1 MNGKLIAMLIRS
13 NALMI
18 EALKMADANA
28 QARDGG
34 PYHFE
39 TSEFNNLVADCEL
52 LAKEAEEY
60 TGDVEIQQAI
70 TVAAKEG
77 AERAYGTLNNPL
89 SIMPISPAHAPKR
102 EPLLMDAIV
111 PGRRF
116 MGRSEGNGQTYAA
129 VITETD
135 TANGPNGREV
145 HVKTQMLIIDDRP
158 VTPFE
163 RPLPWAQL
171 TREFIRWEK

>member
-39 TSEFNNLVADCEL
+39 TAEFNNLVADCEL

-60 TGDVEIQQAI
+60 TDNVEIQQAI
-70 TVAAKEG
+70 TLSQ
-77 AERAYGTLNNPL
+77 AEDIMQGVRHIAPL
-89 SIMPISPAHAPKR
+89 VPISPAHQLER
-102 EPLLMDAIV
+102 EPLKWSDV
-111 PGRRF
+111 QVGRKF
-116 MGRSEGNGQTYAA
+116 AGKSANNGQHYLC

-135 TANGPNGREV
+135 VHMNSAERAVNVRTMMLMIDKKEV
-145 HVKTQMLIIDDRP
+145 I
-158 VTPFE
+158 PFD
-163 RPLPWAQL
+163 RPLPAAQFKE
-171 TREFIRWEK
+171 EFLRWIE